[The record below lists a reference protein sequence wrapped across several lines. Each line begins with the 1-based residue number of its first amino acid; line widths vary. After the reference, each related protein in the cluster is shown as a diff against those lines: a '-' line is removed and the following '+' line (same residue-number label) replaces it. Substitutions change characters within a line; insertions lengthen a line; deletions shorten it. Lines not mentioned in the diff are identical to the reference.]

1 MNNKQVEIFI
11 VGAPKAGT
19 TSLHYYLDQH
29 SDIFMSSRKELDYFS
44 HKELLDDRLYYG
56 DQMITSLPDYHSFF
70 NGSQNNQT
78 LGESSVSYLFYPKA
92 AQRIMRYNKNAKI
105 IIMLRDPFE
114 RSFSHYLMDFR
125 LGLISESFDSVF
137 SSKKGIYFQQ
147 YFQLGN
153 YFQQVKEYLQ
163 VFGRDNVHIIWY
175 HDFIESTQEQ
185 VNEVFRFLGLSKDDR
200 LNFNK
205 KHNVGSLPKNE
216 LVRFIYSIYWLRKFF
231 RSLFPDSFVSFLKSY
246 LFVRKQI
253 VLEHSVKKRVY
264 NYYLQDIIDLER
276 MLKVDLSIWKK

>member
-1 MNNKQVEIFI
+1 
-11 VGAPKAGT
+11 
-19 TSLHYYLDQH
+19 
-29 SDIFMSSRKELDYFS
+29 MSSRKELDYFS
-44 HKELLDDRLYYG
+44 HKELLDDRLYYAEE
-56 DQMITSLPDYHSFF
+56 MITSLADYHSFF
-70 NGSQNNQT
+70 NGSQTNQI
-78 LGESSVSYLFYPKA
+78 LGESSVSYLFYPKVS
-92 AQRIMRYNKNAKI
+92 QRIIRYNKNAKI

-125 LGLISESFDSVF
+125 LGLISESFDSIF

-153 YFQQVKEYLQ
+153 YFQQVKQYLR

-175 HDFIESTQEQ
+175 HDFIENTQEQ

-205 KHNVGSLPKNE
+205 KHNVGSLPKNQ
-216 LVRFIYSIYWLRKFF
+216 LVRFIYSIYWLRKLF

-264 NYYLQDIIDLER
+264 NYYLQDIIHLER